1 MLRAEG
7 GSDMATRRKTPRR
20 RAKASFSAGDLARVH
35 LDTIRAALG
44 SDRRVA
50 DVLEVSPSQVSR
62 WRRGQVPDMDNAD
75 RLAGLALVCEMLL
88 RWLEPEVIPPWLE
101 GVNAHLGGRSPAFL
115 LRHGEVAE
123 VIGAIEAQ
131 KSGAYA

>member
-1 MLRAEG
+1 
-7 GSDMATRRKTPRR
+7 MATKRKTSTR
-20 RAKASFSAGDLARVH
+20 RAKAAYSSANLARIH

-44 SDRRVA
+44 SDRTTA
-50 DVLEVSPSQVSR
+50 DILDVSPSQVSR
-62 WRRGQVPDMDNAD
+62 WRRGQVPDLENAD
-75 RLAGLALVCEMLL
+75 RLGGLALVCEMLL

-101 GVNAHLGGRSPAFL
+101 GINAHLGDRSPAFL
-115 LRHGEVAE
+115 LRRGEVAD